1 MNPTCQ
7 AMNNDLDR
15 LSREYASEEF
25 SKDDPVYRK
34 IREAFLAGGAA
45 AGANQIGGYKVF
57 SIEFEFPKKTVK
69 VELRDELIV
78 KRKSK
83 FIKDLMG
90 IFPKANK
97 IKVYGQSNI

>member
-1 MNPTCQ
+1 MV
-7 AMNNDLDR
+7 NDLDR
-15 LSREYASEEF
+15 LSREYAAEEF
-25 SKDDPVYRK
+25 SKGDPIYQK

-45 AGANQIGGYKVF
+45 AGANQIGGYKVL

-69 VELRDELIV
+69 VKLQDKLIV

-83 FIKDLMG
+83 FIKDLMV

-97 IKVYGQSNI
+97 IKVYGQSNV